1 MAFGESRGPFLTNL
15 KWVMDNKGKG
25 GESGREDKLKKGVK
39 SSPAVKEDIAKGTK
53 DISSN
58 PAHLHR
64 INKLWWLGLLLLNL
78 DVRS

>member
-1 MAFGESRGPFLTNL
+1 
-15 KWVMDNKGKG
+15 MDNKGKG

-64 INKLWWLGLLLLNL
+64 INKL
-78 DVRS
+78 R